1 MFRPPY
7 LQPGDRVALVS
18 PAGAIDSAYI
28 TAAADVLRGW
38 GLDPLVGPNATA
50 VHGYFAGT
58 DEQRIHD
65 MQWAMDDEDIRAIF
79 CTRGGYGSMRIV
91 ECLDYSV
98 FQGAPK
104 WLVGFSDI
112 TVFHSKLNTLGIE
125 SLHAPMPKSFGKTSE
140 EAMCRLHDFLFGQ
153 VTSYHLP
160 PHPFNREGTV
170 QAELI
175 GGNLTLLHCTRGTVL
190 ECKRQNPV
198 LFMEDVGENLY
209 SVDRMLQSLKLA
221 DRFERLQGLIV
232 GCFTE
237 MKGLNFG
244 KSAEEIIHELLADY
258 AYPVCFGFPAGHV
271 AENYPLIM
279 GATIEMEVTSK
290 GTVIHFE
297 NNG

>member
-18 PAGAIDSAYI
+18 PAGTIDAAYI

-38 GLDPLVGPNATA
+38 GLEPLIGPNAAA

-58 DEQRIHD
+58 DEQRVHD

-91 ECLDYSV
+91 ERLDYSI

-125 SLHAPMPKSFGKTSE
+125 SLHAPMPKSFGTTSE
-140 EAMCRLHDFLFGQ
+140 EAMRRLRDFLFGQ
-153 VTSYHLP
+153 IASYCLP
-160 PHPFNREGTV
+160 PHPFNRCGAV

-221 DRFERLQGLIV
+221 DRFERLQGMIV

-279 GATIEMEVTSK
+279 GATIEMEVTEK